1 MKKKPLLIIGGIVVV
16 LFLIVLALPLF
27 INANQF
33 KPTLQTQLG
42 SALGRSVGVGDISL
56 SILSGGVTVSDVSIG
71 DDPAFSKSPFL
82 TAKSVSVGV
91 EMLPLI
97 FSKKL
102 EVRSLTVKDP
112 EVNLVHAANG
122 TWNYSSLG
130 GNASTA
136 KSAPK
141 SSASTPAS
149 GDGGAAGSLS
159 VGKISI
165 ENGKI
170 IVSAMGSSA
179 KPSIYQNVSLEASD
193 LSYTSQFPFKLTA
206 TGPGNAALRV
216 EGKAG
221 PIDAADAS
229 LTPLDAT
236 VEVEHLDLANTGFIE
251 ASSGIAGV
259 MDFKGTLSSDGKQMN
274 AKGTVKATKLK
285 LSAAGT
291 PSSVPLSVD
300 YATTYDLKSRSG
312 NLNQGDI
319 HIGSALARLNGGFN
333 AAAEPTKLDMRLN
346 AQAMPVSDL
355 EGFLPAVGVVVPSGS
370 KLQSGTLTANLTIS
384 GPADKPVISG
394 PINLSG
400 AKLAG
405 FSMKSK
411 LGALGSIPGLG
422 GGGNGGGGGSD
433 TDIQTLSANVRNDPS
448 GTKIDDLNLVMP
460 SLGSVTG
467 NGTVSAA
474 GQLNFKMVAS
484 LSGAAG
490 ALTSVA
496 GAAGAGGGKLGGA
509 LGAFTGGGGGGGGSS
524 NGIPFIV
531 QGTTSNPQVIPD
543 TKAIAVGAAKGAIPG
558 GNQSGTAG
566 AASSALG
573 GLFGKKKTPK

>member
-1 MKKKPLLIIGGIVVV
+1 MKKKPLIIIGGIVVV

-91 EMLPLI
+91 ELLPLI

-112 EVNLVHAANG
+112 EVNLIHTANG

-136 KSAPK
+136 KGATK
-141 SSASTPAS
+141 NPAS
-149 GDGGAAGSLS
+149 GESGAAGSLS

-170 IVSAMGSSA
+170 IVSGAGSSA

-206 TGPGNAALRV
+206 TGPGNAALKV

-221 PIDAADAS
+221 PINAADAS

-236 VEVEHLDLANTGFIE
+236 LEVEHLDLATTGFLN
-251 ASSGIAGV
+251 ASSGVAGV
-259 MDFKGTLSSDGKQMN
+259 VDFKGTLSSDGKQMN
-274 AKGTVKATKLK
+274 AKGTVKTNKLK
-285 LSAAGT
+285 LSATGA
-291 PSSVPLSVD
+291 PSSVPVNID

-319 HIGSALARLNGGFN
+319 HIGSALARLNGAYN
-333 AAAEPTKLDMRLN
+333 VAAEPAKLDMRLN
-346 AQAMPVSDL
+346 GQSMPVGDL
-355 EGFLPAVGVVVPSGS
+355 EGFLPAVGVVVPPGS
-370 KLQSGTLTANLTIS
+370 KLQGGALTMNLTIS
-384 GPADKPVISG
+384 GAADKPVIAG
-394 PINLSG
+394 PVNLSN

-411 LGALGSIPGLG
+411 LGPLGSIPGLG
-422 GGGNGGGGGSD
+422 GGGSSGGGSD
-433 TDIQTLSANVRNDPS
+433 TDIQTLSANVHNDPS
-448 GTKIDDLNLVMP
+448 GTKIDNLNLVMP
-460 SLGSVTG
+460 SLGTITG

-474 GQLNFKMVAS
+474 GQLNFKLVAN
-484 LSGAAG
+484 LAGAAG

-496 GAAGAGGGKLGGA
+496 GAAGGGITSGLSS
-509 LGAFTGGGGGGGGSS
+509 LTGGGGGSKSGN
-524 NGIPFIV
+524 NGIPFTV
-531 QGTTSNPQVIPD
+531 TGTTSNPQVVPD
-543 TKAIAVGAAKGAIPG
+543 VSGVAKNALKGSVPGVQGNPASAATG
-558 GNQSGTAG
+558 
-566 AASSALG
+566 LVG
-573 GLFGKKKTPK
+573 GLLGKKKPQ

>member
-1 MKKKPLLIIGGIVVV
+1 MKKKPLMIIGGIVVV
-16 LFLIVLALPLF
+16 LLLIVLALPLF
-27 INANQF
+27 VNANQF

-42 SALGRSVGVGDISL
+42 SALGRSVGVGDIGL

-112 EVNLVHAANG
+112 EVNLIHTANG

-136 KSAPK
+136 KSATKNPE
-141 SSASTPAS
+141 S
-149 GDGGAAGSLS
+149 GDSGAAGSLS
-159 VGKISI
+159 VGEISI

-170 IVSAMGSSA
+170 IVSAAGSSA

-206 TGPGNAALRV
+206 TGPGNATLKV

-229 LTPLDAT
+229 LTPLNAT
-236 VEVEHLDLANTGFIE
+236 LEVEHLDLATTGFLD
-251 ASSGIAGV
+251 ASSGVAGAV
-259 MDFKGTLSSDGKQMN
+259 DFNGTLSSDGKQMN
-274 AKGTVKATKLK
+274 AKGTVKTNKLK
-285 LSAAGT
+285 LSATGA
-291 PSSVPLSVD
+291 PSSVPVNID

-319 HIGSALARLNGGFN
+319 HIGSALARLNGAYN
-333 AAAEPTKLDMRLN
+333 VAAEPAKLDMRLN
-346 AQAMPVSDL
+346 GQSMPVGDL
-355 EGFLPAVGVVVPSGS
+355 EGFLPAVGVVVPAGS
-370 KLQSGTLTANLTIS
+370 KLQGGALTMNLTIS
-384 GPADKPVISG
+384 GPADKPVIAG
-394 PINLSG
+394 PVNLSN

-405 FSMKSK
+405 FSLKSK

-422 GGGNGGGGGSD
+422 GGGSGGGGSD
-433 TDIQTLSANVRNDPS
+433 TDIQTLSANVRNDVS
-448 GTKIDDLNLVMP
+448 GTKIDNLDLVMP
-460 SLGSVTG
+460 SLGTVTG
-467 NGTVSAA
+467 SGTISAA
-474 GQLNFKMVAS
+474 GQLNFKMVAN
-484 LSGAAG
+484 LAGAAG

-496 GAAGAGGGKLGGA
+496 GAAGGGITGG
-509 LGAFTGGGGGGGGSS
+509 LSSLTGGGGGGSKSGN

-543 TKAIAVGAAKGAIPG
+543 ASGVAKNALKGSVPGTQGSPANAVTGLA
-558 GNQSGTAG
+558 
-566 AASSALG
+566 G
-573 GLFGKKKTPK
+573 GLLGKKKTPQ

>member
-1 MKKKPLLIIGGIVVV
+1 MKKKPLMIVGGIVVV

-56 SILSGGVTVSDVSIG
+56 SIISGGVTVSDVSIG

-112 EVNLVHAANG
+112 EVNLIHSANG

-130 GNASTA
+130 GNAGTTKSTT
-136 KSAPK
+136 KNPAP
-141 SSASTPAS
+141 SPAS
-149 GDGGAAGSLS
+149 SESGASATGSLS

-170 IVSAMGSSA
+170 IVSGAGSSA

-193 LSYTSQFPFKLTA
+193 LSYTSQFPFTLTA
-206 TGPGNAALRV
+206 TGPGNAALKV

-236 VEVEHLDLANTGFIE
+236 VEVGHLDLATTGFVD

-259 MDFKGTLSSDGKQMN
+259 VDFKGSLSSDGKQMN
-274 AKGTVKATKLK
+274 AKGTVKTNKLK
-285 LSAAGT
+285 LSATGA
-291 PSSVPLSVD
+291 PSSVPVNID

-319 HIGSALARLNGGFN
+319 HIGSALARLNGAYN
-333 AAAEPTKLDMRLN
+333 AAAEPAKLDMRLN
-346 AQAMPVSDL
+346 GQAMPVGDL

-370 KLQSGTLTANLTIS
+370 KLQGGTLTMNMTIT

-422 GGGNGGGGGSD
+422 GGGSGGGGSD

-448 GTKIDDLNLVMP
+448 GTKIDNLNLVMP
-460 SLGSVTG
+460 SLGTVTG
-467 NGTVSAA
+467 SGTVSAA
-474 GQLNFKMVAS
+474 GQLNFKLVAN
-484 LSGAAG
+484 LAGAGG
-490 ALTSVA
+490 ALTSMA
-496 GAAGAGGGKLGGA
+496 GAAGGGVTGA
-509 LGAFTGGGGGGGGSS
+509 LSSLTGGGGGSHSSS

-531 QGTTSNPQVIPD
+531 QGTTSNPVVLPD
-543 TKAIAVGAAKGAIPG
+543 VSGMAKNALKGSVPG
-558 GNQSGTAG
+558 GQGSPAN
-566 AASSALG
+566 AATGLVG
-573 GLFGKKKTPK
+573 GLMGKKKTPQ

>member
-1 MKKKPLLIIGGIVVV
+1 MKKKPLMIVGGIVVV

-33 KPTLQTQLG
+33 KPTLQTDLG
-42 SALGRSVGVGDISL
+42 SALGRPVGVGDISL
-56 SILSGGVTVSDVSIG
+56 SILSGGVTVSDVSIA

-91 EMLPLI
+91 ELLPLI

-112 EVNLVHAANG
+112 EVNLIHAANG
-122 TWNYSSLG
+122 NWNYSSLG

-141 SSASTPAS
+141 NPPATPAS
-149 GDGGAAGSLS
+149 GSGGTPAAGSLS
-159 VGKISI
+159 VGKINI

-170 IVSAMGSSA
+170 IVSAAGSSA
-179 KPSIYQNVSLEASD
+179 KPSIYQKVDLEASD

-206 TGPGNAALRV
+206 SGPGNAALKV

-221 PIDAADAS
+221 PIDTADAS

-236 VEVEHLDLANTGFIE
+236 VEVEHLDLATTGFLD

-259 MDFKGTLSSDGKQMN
+259 VDFKGELSSDGKQLN
-274 AKGTVKATKLK
+274 AKGTVKTNKLK
-285 LSAAGT
+285 LSAAGA
-291 PSSVPLSVD
+291 PSSVPVNID
-300 YATTYDLKSRSG
+300 YATTYALKSQSG

-319 HIGSALARLNGGFN
+319 HIGSALARLNGAFN
-333 AAAEPTKLDMRLN
+333 AAGEPAKLDMRLN
-346 AQAMPVSDL
+346 GQAMSVGDL

-370 KLQSGTLTANLTIS
+370 KLQGGTLTMNLTVS
-384 GPADKPVISG
+384 GPADKLVISG

-422 GGGNGGGGGSD
+422 GGGSGGGGSD
-433 TDIQTLSANVRNDPS
+433 TEIQTLSASVRNDPS
-448 GTKIDDLNLVMP
+448 GTKIDNLNLVMP
-460 SLGSVTG
+460 SLGTITG
-467 NGTVSAA
+467 SGTVSAA
-474 GQLNFKMVAS
+474 GQLNFKLVAN
-484 LSGAAG
+484 LAGAAG

-496 GAAGAGGGKLGGA
+496 GAAGGGVTGA
-509 LGAFTGGGGGGGGSS
+509 LSSLTGGGGGSHGSS
-524 NGIPFIV
+524 NGIPIIV
-531 QGTTSNPQVIPD
+531 QGTTSNPVVLPD
-543 TKAIAVGAAKGAIPG
+543 ASGMAK
-558 GNQSGTAG
+558 
-566 AASSALG
+566 SALTNSVAGSPTSKANVASGLAG
-573 GLFGKKKTPK
+573 GLLGKKKTPQ

>member
-1 MKKKPLLIIGGIVVV
+1 MKKKPLMIAGGIVVV

-33 KPTLQTQLG
+33 KPTLQTDLG

-91 EMLPLI
+91 ELLPLI

-102 EVRSLTVKDP
+102 EVRSLTVKEP
-112 EVNLVHAANG
+112 EVNLIHAANG

-130 GNASTA
+130 GNASTT
-136 KSAPK
+136 KSATK
-141 SSASTPAS
+141 NSAPSAAPSEGST
-149 GDGGAAGSLS
+149 GAAGSLS

-170 IVSAMGSSA
+170 IVSAAGSSA
-179 KPSIYQNVSLEASD
+179 KPSIYQNVNLEASD

-206 TGPGNAALRV
+206 SGPGNAALKV

-236 VEVEHLDLANTGFIE
+236 VGVEHLDLANTGFTA
-251 ASSGIAGV
+251 ASSGIAGA
-259 MDFKGTLSSDGKQMN
+259 MDFNGTLSSDGKQMN
-274 AKGTVKATKLK
+274 AKGTVKTNKLK
-285 LSAAGT
+285 LTATGA
-291 PSSVPLSVD
+291 PSSVPLTVD

-319 HIGSALARLNGGFN
+319 HIGSALARLNGAYN
-333 AAAEPTKLDMRLN
+333 AASEPAKLDMRLN
-346 AQAMPVSDL
+346 GQAMSVGDL

-370 KLQSGTLTANLTIS
+370 KLQGGTLTMNLTVS
-384 GPADKPVISG
+384 GPADKLVISG

-422 GGGNGGGGGSD
+422 GGSSGGGGSD
-433 TDIQTLSANVRNDPS
+433 TEIQTLSANVRNDPS
-448 GTKIDDLNLVMP
+448 GTKIDNLNLVMP
-460 SLGSVTG
+460 SLGTITG

-474 GQLNFKMVAS
+474 GQLNFKLVAI
-484 LSGAAG
+484 LAGAAG

-496 GAAGAGGGKLGGA
+496 GAAGGGVTGA
-509 LGAFTGGGGGGGGSS
+509 LSSLTGGGGGSHGST
-524 NGIPFIV
+524 NGIPIIV
-531 QGTTSNPQVIPD
+531 QGTTSNPVVLPD
-543 TKAIAVGAAKGAIPG
+543 ASGMAK
-558 GNQSGTAG
+558 
-566 AASSALG
+566 SALTNSVAGSPTSKANVASGLVG
-573 GLFGKKKTPK
+573 GLMGKKKTPQ

>member
-1 MKKKPLLIIGGIVVV
+1 MKKKPLIIIGGIVVV

-91 EMLPLI
+91 ELLPLI

-112 EVNLVHAANG
+112 EVNLIHTANG

-136 KSAPK
+136 KGATK
-141 SSASTPAS
+141 NPAS
-149 GDGGAAGSLS
+149 GDSGAGGSLS

-170 IVSAMGSSA
+170 IVSGAGSSA

-206 TGPGNAALRV
+206 TGPGNAALKV

-221 PIDAADAS
+221 PINAADAS

-236 VEVEHLDLANTGFIE
+236 LEVEHLDLATTGFLD
-251 ASSGIAGV
+251 ASSGVAGV
-259 MDFKGTLSSDGKQMN
+259 VDFKGTLSSDGKQMN
-274 AKGTVKATKLK
+274 AKGTVKTNKLK
-285 LSAAGT
+285 LSATGA
-291 PSSVPLSVD
+291 PSSVPVNID

-319 HIGSALARLNGGFN
+319 HIGSALARLNGAYN
-333 AAAEPTKLDMRLN
+333 VAAEPAKLDMRLN
-346 AQAMPVSDL
+346 GQSMPVGDL
-355 EGFLPAVGVVVPSGS
+355 EGFLPAVGVVVPPGS
-370 KLQSGTLTANLTIS
+370 KLQGGALTMNLTIS
-384 GPADKPVISG
+384 GAADKPVIAG
-394 PINLSG
+394 PVNLSN

-411 LGALGSIPGLG
+411 LGPLGSIPGLG
-422 GGGNGGGGGSD
+422 GGGSSGGGSD
-433 TDIQTLSANVRNDPS
+433 TDIQTLSANVHNDPS
-448 GTKIDDLNLVMP
+448 GTKIDNLNLVMP
-460 SLGSVTG
+460 SLGTITG

-474 GQLNFKMVAS
+474 GQLNFKLVAN
-484 LSGAAG
+484 LAGAAG

-496 GAAGAGGGKLGGA
+496 GAAGSGITSGLSS
-509 LGAFTGGGGGGGGSS
+509 LTGGGGGSKSGN
-524 NGIPFIV
+524 NGIPFTV
-531 QGTTSNPQVIPD
+531 TGTTSNPHVVPD
-543 TKAIAVGAAKGAIPG
+543 VSGVAKNALKGSVPG
-558 GNQSGTAG
+558 VQGNPATG
-566 AASSALG
+566 LVG
-573 GLFGKKKTPK
+573 GLLGKKKPQ

>member
-1 MKKKPLLIIGGIVVV
+1 MKKKPLIIIGGIVVV

-91 EMLPLI
+91 ELLPLI

-112 EVNLVHAANG
+112 EVNLIHTANG

-136 KSAPK
+136 KGATK
-141 SSASTPAS
+141 NPAS
-149 GDGGAAGSLS
+149 GESGAAGSLS

-170 IVSAMGSSA
+170 IVSGAGSSA

-206 TGPGNAALRV
+206 TGPGNAALKV

-221 PIDAADAS
+221 PINAADAS

-236 VEVEHLDLANTGFIE
+236 LEVEHLDLATTGFLN
-251 ASSGIAGV
+251 ASSGVAGV
-259 MDFKGTLSSDGKQMN
+259 VDFKGTLSSDGKQMN
-274 AKGTVKATKLK
+274 AKGTVKTNKLK
-285 LSAAGT
+285 LSATGA
-291 PSSVPLSVD
+291 PSSVPVNID

-319 HIGSALARLNGGFN
+319 HIGSALARLNGAYN
-333 AAAEPTKLDMRLN
+333 VAAEPAKLDMRLN
-346 AQAMPVSDL
+346 GQSMPVGDL
-355 EGFLPAVGVVVPSGS
+355 EGFLPAVGVVVPPGS
-370 KLQSGTLTANLTIS
+370 KLQGGALTMNLTIS
-384 GPADKPVISG
+384 GAADKPVIAG
-394 PINLSG
+394 PVNLSN

-411 LGALGSIPGLG
+411 LGPLGSIPGLG
-422 GGGNGGGGGSD
+422 GGGSGGGGSD

-448 GTKIDDLNLVMP
+448 GTKIDNLDLVMP
-460 SLGSVTG
+460 SLGTITG

-474 GQLNFKMVAS
+474 GQLNFKLVAN
-484 LSGAAG
+484 LAGAAG

-496 GAAGAGGGKLGGA
+496 GAAGGGITSGLSS
-509 LGAFTGGGGGGGGSS
+509 LTGGGGGSKSGN
-524 NGIPFIV
+524 NGIPFTV
-531 QGTTSNPQVIPD
+531 TGTTSNPQVVPD
-543 TKAIAVGAAKGAIPG
+543 VSGVAKNALKGSVPGVQGNPASAATG
-558 GNQSGTAG
+558 
-566 AASSALG
+566 LVG
-573 GLFGKKKTPK
+573 GLLGKKKPQ

>member
-1 MKKKPLLIIGGIVVV
+1 MKKKPLIIIGGIVVV

-91 EMLPLI
+91 ELLPLI

-112 EVNLVHAANG
+112 EVNLIHTANG

-136 KSAPK
+136 KGATK
-141 SSASTPAS
+141 NPAS
-149 GDGGAAGSLS
+149 GESGAAGSLS

-170 IVSAMGSSA
+170 IVTGAGSSA

-206 TGPGNAALRV
+206 TGPGNAALKV

-221 PIDAADAS
+221 PINAADAS

-236 VEVEHLDLANTGFIE
+236 LEVEHLDLATTGFLD
-251 ASSGIAGV
+251 ASSGVAGV
-259 MDFKGTLSSDGKQMN
+259 VDFKGTLSSDGKQMN
-274 AKGTVKATKLK
+274 AKGTVKTNKLK
-285 LSAAGT
+285 LSATGA
-291 PSSVPLSVD
+291 PSSVPVNID

-319 HIGSALARLNGGFN
+319 HIGSALARLNGAYN
-333 AAAEPTKLDMRLN
+333 VAAEPAKLDMRLN
-346 AQAMPVSDL
+346 GQSMPVGDL
-355 EGFLPAVGVVVPSGS
+355 EGFLPAVGVVVPPGS
-370 KLQSGTLTANLTIS
+370 KLQGGALTMNLTIS
-384 GPADKPVISG
+384 GAADKPVIAG
-394 PINLSG
+394 PVNLSN

-411 LGALGSIPGLG
+411 LGPLGSIPGLG
-422 GGGNGGGGGSD
+422 GGGSSGGGSD
-433 TDIQTLSANVRNDPS
+433 TDIQTLSANVHNDPS
-448 GTKIDDLNLVMP
+448 GTKIDNLNLVMP
-460 SLGSVTG
+460 SLGTITG

-474 GQLNFKMVAS
+474 GQLNFKLVAN
-484 LSGAAG
+484 LAGAAG

-496 GAAGAGGGKLGGA
+496 GAAGGGITSGLSS
-509 LGAFTGGGGGGGGSS
+509 LTGGGGGSKSGN
-524 NGIPFIV
+524 NGIPFTV
-531 QGTTSNPQVIPD
+531 TGTTSNPHVVPD
-543 TKAIAVGAAKGAIPG
+543 VSGVAKNALKGSVPG
-558 GNQSGTAG
+558 VQSNPATG
-566 AASSALG
+566 LVG
-573 GLFGKKKTPK
+573 GLLGKKKPQ